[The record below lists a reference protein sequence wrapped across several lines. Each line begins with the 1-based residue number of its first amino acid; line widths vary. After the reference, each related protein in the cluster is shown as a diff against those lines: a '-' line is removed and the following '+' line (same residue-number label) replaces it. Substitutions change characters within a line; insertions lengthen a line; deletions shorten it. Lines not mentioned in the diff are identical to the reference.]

1 MIMTWLP
8 SQVSGGR
15 EQRSA

>member
-15 EQRSA
+15 EQWSA